1 MPIRFH
7 AEHIDHGVLL
17 SKIETLE
24 EAESV
29 RNFFLEKSTPS
40 AISQLSTP
48 GDYKVYLPGPTKDQF
63 AKLIEGANVELI
75 P

>member
-7 AEHIDHGVLL
+7 AEHIDHGILL
-17 SKIETLE
+17 SKIETPE

-29 RNFFLEKSTPS
+29 RNFFHERGTPS
-40 AISQLSTP
+40 VISQLSIP
-48 GDYKVYLPGPTKDQF
+48 GDSKVYLPGPTKDQF